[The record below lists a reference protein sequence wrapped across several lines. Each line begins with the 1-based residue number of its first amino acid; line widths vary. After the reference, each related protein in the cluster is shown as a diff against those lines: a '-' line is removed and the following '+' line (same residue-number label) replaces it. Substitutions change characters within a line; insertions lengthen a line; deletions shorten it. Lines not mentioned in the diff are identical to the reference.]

1 MAVDLS
7 QNPFTTAFQVI
18 HTAATVGGISNTTAV
33 FAMRAAAD
41 ATKRAYIEKIWMELL
56 WSSTAVADSI
66 LGYYF
71 TRFRTATHSGGV
83 ALTPVPRIY
92 GDTPEVITDLRW
104 VAAGTALTDTGVVY
118 EAPIGR
124 VALPVNQA
132 FGRVEREWDFRRN
145 ENREGREIELGPG
158 EGLAICISS
167 PTAHIGAIL
176 NAEVTFFES

>member
-1 MAVDLS
+1 MSVDLS

-41 ATKRAYIEKIWMELL
+41 ATRRAYIERVWMEIL

-66 LGYYF
+66 MGYYF
-71 TRFRTATHSGGV
+71 ARFRTATHSGGV
-83 ALTPVPRIY
+83 ALTPVPRKY
-92 GDTPEVITDLRW
+92 GSGATPEVITDARW
-104 VAAGTALTDTGVVY
+104 VAAGTALVDTSVVY

-124 VALPVNQA
+124 LALPVNQA
-132 FGRVEREWDFRRN
+132 FGRAEREWDLRG
-145 ENREGREIELGPG
+145 GREIELAPG

-167 PTAHIGAIL
+167 PTAHIGAVL
-176 NAEVTFFES
+176 NAEVTFLES